1 MTQVPEKIHS
11 ILAHL
16 LVTEFFLCSLK
27 YFSVI
32 YHTQDKTDVT
42 NINKKSASPPN
53 QSDLFSPLSCS
64 SVGGLDV
71 GITYSICVFLG
82 VPCDVWNL
90 PQQCGSHSAHAYG
103 SPLEGRVSF
112 SLSKPDALSLFHRGR
127 RSSLARSLTSPMLHE
142 SHGHT
147 RSRLLCF
154 GSLPGVL
161 CLLASEPPTE
171 HLLPCKNPVSAM
183 HQAR

>member
-1 MTQVPEKIHS
+1 MSEKIQS
-11 ILAHL
+11 TLAHL
-16 LVTEFFLCSLK
+16 LVTGFFLSSLK

-32 YHTQDKTDVT
+32 YHTQDKTHVT
-42 NINKKSASPPN
+42 NIDKKSASPPN

-64 SVGGLDV
+64 SVGGLGV

-82 VPCDVWNL
+82 VPCDIWDL
-90 PQQCGSHSAHAYG
+90 PQQFGSHSAHACG
-103 SPLEGRVSF
+103 LPLEEWVSF
-112 SLSKPDALSLFHRGR
+112 SLSKPDVLSLFHRGR
-127 RSSLARSLTSPMLHE
+127 RSSLPRPFTSPMLHE
-142 SHGHT
+142 SHCQA

-154 GSLPGVL
+154 GSLPGIL